1 MVKDKYTSRG
11 REGVKKI
18 ITRCKT
24 CNNCLKPNCETC
36 KNWKHMTKF
45 GGDGKAKQACKG
57 RKCKTEQ
64 EDTEQQNSPQTNT
77 KNQEMATVTKTTGE
91 THKKGKHPA
100 NTNPAEKMVEAN
112 INNKKQDDTKS
123 QTGVNKTPN
132 PINVISNW
140 TEEKRKASNVA
151 TANKTRNPG
160 GKQ

>member
-1 MVKDKYTSRG
+1 
-11 REGVKKI
+11 
-18 ITRCKT
+18 
-24 CNNCLKPNCETC
+24 
-36 KNWKHMTKF
+36 MTKF

-100 NTNPAEKMVEAN
+100 NTNPAEKMVEAD
-112 INNKKQDDTKS
+112 INNKKQDDTRKDCQLPPPPPGDTRKRIEDGTKP
-123 QTGVNKTPN
+123 QTGVNKTSN
-132 PINVISNW
+132 PINVISNR

-151 TANKTRNPG
+151 TANKTWNPG